1 MKQECFNRV
10 FLSETNGVK
19 PKISYLGL
27 KFSPMKIHHL
37 LLLVFVLITACENK
51 TEVVR
56 ETSVA
61 DKIENGLIPGI
72 LIEGTEYPAWTIS
85 ERMENYNVPGVSI
98 AFFENNEI
106 AWTRTYGFLDTD
118 SMEAVNI
125 DTRFQAASISK
136 PVAASGMMKL
146 IESGDLDL
154 DADVNTYLVEWK
166 LPENPYDPNEH
177 VTLRRLVTHNAGLT
191 VHGFR
196 GYASDEPV
204 PGTLEILL
212 GAAPAN
218 SDAILPDTIP
228 GAIWRYSGGGYTL
241 MQYVIETNF
250 NPLFPAFM
258 KENVLDPVGM
268 ENSTYQQPLPEDLR
282 QNTSVG
288 HRPDGQPVTGKWHTY
303 PEMAAAGL
311 WTTPSDL
318 GRWAMAVQRAYN
330 GSETEFI
337 QPQTAKKILTKH
349 INDWGLGPGLG
360 GEGDSLYFRH
370 GGANE
375 GYRCM
380 LFSYAGAGGQG
391 MAIMT
396 NGDLGGALMNEIA
409 RSIDAA
415 YGWNVFL
422 PQTKTVIDISEEELS
437 AYTGT
442 YESENFGIEMYI
454 EDDVLKGKVGENIFT
469 LYPEDSD
476 RFFDDQDGQILL
488 FERDEEGLIT
498 GFTVEGLKFVRQ

>member
-1 MKQECFNRV
+1 MKFHNL
-10 FLSETNGVK
+10 FLVVILLTFSCSEK
-19 PKISYLGL
+19 PAEIQDQ
-27 KFSPMKIHHL
+27 PD
-37 LLLVFVLITACENK
+37 VTA
-51 TEVVR
+51 
-56 ETSVA
+56 
-61 DKIENGLIPGI
+61 IENGLIPGI
-72 LIEGTEYPAWTIS
+72 VIKGSELPAWTIS
-85 ERMENYNVPGVSI
+85 ERMAHYRVPGVSI

-106 AWTRTYGFLDTD
+106 QWTRTYGFLDSGRTQ
-118 SMEAVNI
+118 AVDEN
-125 DTRFQAASISK
+125 TRFQAASISK

-154 DADVNTYLVEWK
+154 DADVNTYLTGWK

-204 PGTLEILL
+204 PGTMEILL
-212 GAAPAN
+212 GETPAN

-250 NPLFPAFM
+250 NSSFSAFM
-258 KENVLDPVGM
+258 KENVLDPAGM
-268 ENSTYQQPLPEDLR
+268 ERSIYQQPLPEDMH

-337 QPQTAKKILTKH
+337 QPETAKMILTKH

-380 LFSYAGAGGQG
+380 LFSFAGPGGQG

-396 NGDLGGALMNEIA
+396 NGDLGGPLMNEIA
-409 RSIDAA
+409 RSVDAA
-415 YGWNVFL
+415 YGWNVYL
-422 PQTKTVIDISEEELS
+422 PDVRTVIDMSTADLNS
-437 AYTGT
+437 YAGT
-442 YESENFGIEMYI
+442 YVAEERGIEVEILM
-454 EDDVLKGKVGENIFT
+454 EGELLKGKVGTNVFT
-469 LYPEDSD
+469 LYPEDTD
-476 RFFDDQDGQILL
+476 RFFDDQDGQSIF
-488 FERDEEGLIT
+488 FERNDENIIT
-498 GFTVEGLKFVRQ
+498 GFSVDGLQFVRL